1 MTAVPITM
9 RAEPDIKAIFE
20 EICSEIGL
28 SVNAALNIFVKR
40 VVRDRKI
47 PFELSADPFYCE
59 SNMRYLT
66 ASAEEARAGHV
77 TEHDLASPG
86 ASRDTRKPGGWPS
99 RVRD

>member
-9 RAEPDIKAIFE
+9 RADPDVKALFE
-20 EICSEIGL
+20 QICDEIGL

-59 SNMRYLT
+59 SNMRYL
-66 ASAEEARAGHV
+66 AESIRSLERGEGKVHELIEV
-77 TEHDLASPG
+77 
-86 ASRDTRKPGGWPS
+86 
-99 RVRD
+99 